1 MSEIGKSHTG
11 RNLTMEAVRV
21 SAAGALGA
29 STMMGRGDDQA
40 ADQAAVEA
48 MHGALDSVMINGT
61 VQFGEG
67 EEDQAPKLYTGE
79 KVGTG
84 EGPKVDVALMPIE
97 GPTIVAK
104 GAPNALSIFTMTEE
118 GGFLNVPD
126 IYMDKI
132 AIGSGLPDD
141 LVSLDEDPAVNL
153 NALAKAKGVDVSDL
167 LVCILD
173 RPRHGELLA
182 KVRESGA
189 RIRLIADG
197 DVNGVI
203 ATNLPHSPVDIYL
216 GIGGSRQ
223 GVLAA
228 AAMSCIGGHMQGK
241 LVFRT
246 GDDERQTKAC
256 GITDFGRI
264 YDVHDMASGDV
275 TFATTGITTGPMLRG
290 VHKDLGVTISH
301 SMVLLHRTGTLR
313 YIESHHQFASRVS
326 TPG

>member
-1 MSEIGKSHTG
+1 MPEVIESHTG
-11 RNLTMEAVRV
+11 RNLTMEAARV

-29 STMMGRGDDQA
+29 SKMMGRGDDQA
-40 ADQAAVEA
+40 ADQAAVDA
-48 MHGALDSVMINGT
+48 MHDALATVMIDGT
-61 VQFGEG
+61 IQFGEG

-84 EGPKVDVALMPIE
+84 DGPKVDVALMPIE

-104 GAPNALSIFTMTEE
+104 GAPNALSIYTMTEE

-126 IYMDKI
+126 IYMNKI

-141 LVSLDEDPAVNL
+141 LVSLDEEPAANL
-153 NALAKAKGVDVSDL
+153 NALAKAKGVEVSDL

-182 KVRESGA
+182 KVRETGA

-216 GIGGSRQ
+216 GIGGARQ
-223 GVLAA
+223 GVLSA

-241 LVFRT
+241 LVIRS
-246 GDDERQTKAC
+246 GDDERQIKAC
-256 GITDFGRI
+256 GITDMSQTYG
-264 YDVHDMASGDV
+264 VHDMASGDV

-290 VHKDLGVTISH
+290 IHKDLGVTISH
-301 SMVLLHRTGTLR
+301 SMVLRHRTGTLR
-313 YIESHHQFASRVS
+313 YIESHHQFAQRVS
-326 TPG
+326 DLG